1 MLNSH
6 IIKEGHPKWHWFFSA
21 PCTMTRTCHPT
32 KGYYEGNVVLF
43 AMFNH
48 CVAKPYYSTK
58 QNRFSWLMIEVLG
71 ILGWCFCISGQPIP
85 YLPLR
90 HVLELRYK
98 CTKTRAAS
106 EPFFDIWFY
115 TGSHSSNKEDKCQ
128 WIICQILEH
137 CLLDVDIAKLISHSS
152 QFIICASI
160 ATWIR
165 SSILCSKKSATTATT
180 APLQQFLAIPRDAR
194 SLGPIN
200 PGSAQC
206 HNSCG

>member
-48 CVAKPYYSTK
+48 CVAKPYCSTK

-106 EPFFDIWFY
+106 QRYAAAYPP
-115 TGSHSSNKEDKCQ
+115 SLSSTSDFIQGVTVQTKKINANELSAKY
-128 WIICQILEH
+128 WSIIFLMLIL
-137 CLLDVDIAKLISHSS
+137 
-152 QFIICASI
+152 
-160 ATWIR
+160 
-165 SSILCSKKSATTATT
+165 
-180 APLQQFLAIPRDAR
+180 P
-194 SLGPIN
+194 
-200 PGSAQC
+200 
-206 HNSCG
+206 NS